1 MEKCEVIRNMTW
13 KNGYWEEDS
22 YGTVPKTPNYCWGAI
37 ADNPINPWEL
47 EDEKK
52 SVTNDQLVAKMENIK
67 TLIVILLRS
76 KGL

>member
-1 MEKCEVIRNMTW
+1 MEKCEVIRNMIFGELPSNPT
-13 KNGYWEEDS
+13 YA
-22 YGTVPKTPNYCWGAI
+22 WGAI

-52 SVTNDQLVAKMENIK
+52 PVTNVELVSQMETIK

>member
-1 MEKCEVIRNMTW
+1 MIFGELPSNPT
-13 KNGYWEEDS
+13 YS
-22 YGTVPKTPNYCWGAI
+22 WGAI
-37 ADNPINPWEL
+37 SDNPIIPWEV